1 MSAPFDTLLEVQEH
15 DTHIDQLRHRRDT
28 LADKAELAQ
37 IRSRLAALASHAAT
51 VQADRDEHGSR
62 QEALEAQI
70 DSSKARRTELQKRLF
85 GGQVAAAREL
95 QAMDEEVRH
104 LARHIGDLED
114 RELEVM
120 EVLEPL
126 DAALAEAE
134 QQRQALDSRATALRQ
149 SAAADEAA
157 IDGEIAAAN
166 ELRAPLA
173 AQVPADLLERYEKL
187 RTKLGG
193 TGAARLVG
201 GSCGGCHLALPAMEV
216 DRIKKQPP
224 EAVITC
230 DNCGRILVR

>member
-1 MSAPFDTLLEVQEH
+1 MSAPFDTLLEVQDH
-15 DTHIDQLRHRRDT
+15 DTRIDQLRHRRDT
-28 LADKAELAQ
+28 LPDKAELAQ
-37 IRSRLAALASHAAT
+37 IRAQLATLSSHAAA

-70 DSSKARRTELQKRLF
+70 ESSRARRAELEKRLF

-104 LARHIGDLED
+104 LARHISDLED

-126 DAALAEAE
+126 DAVLAEAE
-134 QQRQALDSRATALRQ
+134 QQRRALDERASALRQ
-149 SAAADEAA
+149 SVTADEQS
-157 IDGEIAAAN
+157 IDSDIAAAN